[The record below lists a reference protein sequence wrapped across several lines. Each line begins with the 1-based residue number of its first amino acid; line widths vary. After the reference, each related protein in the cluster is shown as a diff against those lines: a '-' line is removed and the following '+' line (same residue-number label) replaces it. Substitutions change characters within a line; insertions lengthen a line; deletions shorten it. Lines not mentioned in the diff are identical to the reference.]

1 MKPRRNAGAL
11 STKGLS
17 KVGEAKDT
25 LSKVDD
31 RGFLVDLQDLKR
43 SYRAT
48 LRMLSARRREI
59 ELYIEQDSEMT
70 LEQMGEKKNRS
81 AYKQWKSTNDE
92 LWNELQD
99 IKEMISD
106 VNFAIEWLHTGRQPG
121 TKRGIERRSVYQ
133 NTVLLDPMI
142 MANFSNAYN
151 SRSGSTITEEE
162 RHKLEEV
169 LGILSTQ
176 ERECFVLAFGQCYS
190 HSEIAKAL
198 AISKG
203 AVDKYVQ
210 RAHEKV
216 SKGWQG
222 TLF

>member
-1 MKPRRNAGAL
+1 M
-11 STKGLS
+11 
-17 KVGEAKDT
+17 GEAKEI

-31 RGFLVDLQDLKR
+31 RGFLVDLQDLKK

-48 LRMLSARRREI
+48 LRILTARRREI
-59 ELYIEQDSEMT
+59 EEYIESDSGMT
-70 LEQMGEKKNRS
+70 LEQMGEKKNRN
-81 AYKQWKSTNDE
+81 AYKQWKSANDTF
-92 LWNELQD
+92 WNELQD
-99 IKEMISD
+99 VKEMISD
-106 VNFAIEWLHTGRQPG
+106 VNHVIEWLHTGRQPG
-121 TKRGIERRSVYQ
+121 ARRGIDRRSVYQ
-133 NTVLLDPMI
+133 NTVLLDPMT

-151 SRSGSTITEEE
+151 SRSGSTITEED

-169 LGILSTQ
+169 LGILSPQ

-190 HSEIAKAL
+190 HGEIAKAL